1 MTALLDFVKPPLDRA
16 EIRSLAQEIE
26 IDFVYVS
33 TYLNWFSA
41 EVLVELGAEDG
52 LAWLFEHGS
61 KRVSLG
67 EIENDFESQK
77 FRRMIYRN
85 ATQGNVEIQSLT
97 GLQEGIRRY
106 LIGHLL
112 REGKNHQE
120 IASTVGTSLR
130 TVQRHSAVQSKT

>member
-1 MTALLDFVKPPLDRA
+1 V
-16 EIRSLAQEIE
+16 SLPRHVQSLSLGQ
-26 IDFVYVS
+26 F
-33 TYLNWFSA
+33 NGP
-41 EVLVELGAEDG
+41 VLRGKDN
-52 LAWLFEHGS
+52 GS